1 MTVNQN
7 KPLLLAISAIIFFS
21 SLLILSGTGFIVPN
35 EEVLILF
42 CFIGFVRLAYLNVSD
57 YVVAEFNV
65 YSDSVYFAN
74 EVAFN
79 KVKGSL
85 VVLTQCFDLLESLLS
100 EINVL
105 ATNIQLYVEY
115 VLERKVL
122 VDLFFKVEDSLL
134 LILRQSAE
142 ISKNHKH
149 AVLLSLANE
158 IC

>member
-1 MTVNQN
+1 MTVTQN
-7 KPLLLAISAIIFFS
+7 KPILLAISAIIFFL
-21 SLLILSGTGFIVPN
+21 SLFILSGTGFIVPN

-115 VLERKVL
+115 VL
-122 VDLFFKVEDSLL
+122 
-134 LILRQSAE
+134 
-142 ISKNHKH
+142 
-149 AVLLSLANE
+149 
-158 IC
+158 

>member
-1 MTVNQN
+1 MTVTQN
-7 KPLLLAISAIIFFS
+7 KPILLAVSAIIFFL
-21 SLLILSGTGFIVPN
+21 SLFILSGTGFIVPN

-85 VVLTQCFDLLESLLS
+85 VVLTKCFDLLESLLS

-105 ATNIQLYVEY
+105 AINIQLYIEY

-142 ISKNHKH
+142 ISKNHQH
-149 AVLLSLANE
+149 VVLLSLANE

>member
-1 MTVNQN
+1 MTVTQN
-7 KPLLLAISAIIFFS
+7 KPILLAISAIIFFL
-21 SLLILSGTGFIVPN
+21 SLFILSGTGFVVPN

-105 ATNIQLYVEY
+105 AINIQLYIEY

-142 ISKNHKH
+142 ISKNHQH
-149 AVLLSLANE
+149 VVLLSLANE

>member
-7 KPLLLAISAIIFFS
+7 KPILLAISAIIFFL

-105 ATNIQLYVEY
+105 AINIQLYIEY

-142 ISKNHKH
+142 ISKNHQH
-149 AVLLSLANE
+149 VVLLSLANE

>member
-1 MTVNQN
+1 MTVTQN
-7 KPLLLAISAIIFFS
+7 KPILLAISAIIFFL
-21 SLLILSGTGFIVPN
+21 SLFILSGTGFIVPN

-105 ATNIQLYVEY
+105 AINIQLYIEY

-142 ISKNHKH
+142 ISKNHQH
-149 AVLLSLANE
+149 VVLLSLANE

>member
-1 MTVNQN
+1 MTVTQN
-7 KPLLLAISAIIFFS
+7 KPILLAISAIIFFS

-149 AVLLSLANE
+149 AVLLLLANE

>member
-149 AVLLSLANE
+149 AVLLLLANE

>member
-1 MTVNQN
+1 MTVTQN
-7 KPLLLAISAIIFFS
+7 KTILLAISAIIFFS

-85 VVLTQCFDLLESLLS
+85 VVLTKCFDLLESLLS

-149 AVLLSLANE
+149 AVLLLLANE

>member
-1 MTVNQN
+1 
-7 KPLLLAISAIIFFS
+7 
-21 SLLILSGTGFIVPN
+21 
-35 EEVLILF
+35 
-42 CFIGFVRLAYLNVSD
+42 VRLAYLNVSD

-105 ATNIQLYVEY
+105 AINIQLYIEY

-142 ISKNHKH
+142 ISKNHQH
-149 AVLLSLANE
+149 VVLLSLANE

>member
-1 MTVNQN
+1 MTVTQN
-7 KPLLLAISAIIFFS
+7 KPILLAISAIIFFL
-21 SLLILSGTGFIVPN
+21 SLFILSGTGFIVPN

-105 ATNIQLYVEY
+105 AINIQLYIEY

-142 ISKNHKH
+142 ISKNHQH

>member
-1 MTVNQN
+1 MTVTQN
-7 KPLLLAISAIIFFS
+7 KPILLAISAIIFFL
-21 SLLILSGTGFIVPN
+21 SLFILSGTGFIVPN

-105 ATNIQLYVEY
+105 AINIQLYVEY

-142 ISKNHKH
+142 ISKNHQH
-149 AVLLSLANE
+149 GVLLLLANE

>member
-1 MTVNQN
+1 MIVTQN
-7 KPLLLAISAIIFFS
+7 KPILLAISAIIFFL
-21 SLLILSGTGFIVPN
+21 SLFILSGTGFIVPN

-142 ISKNHKH
+142 ISKNHQH
-149 AVLLSLANE
+149 GVLFLLANE